1 MSIFPKET
9 VNLIADSIGIQI
21 KDDVA
26 SLLIEDAEYRIR
38 EIINESTKFMKHS
51 NRKKM
56 LPSDINSALTVKN
69 IQPLFGYSNS
79 KQHFKQTNQ
88 VYYLEDAEI
97 DLEEL
102 VNSPLPPIP
111 LETTFTGIL

>member
-9 VNLIADSIGIQI
+9 VKLIADSIGLQV

-38 EIINESTKFMKHS
+38 EIINESSKFMKHS

-56 LPSDINSALTVKN
+56 LPCDINSALTVKN
-69 IQPLFGYSNS
+69 IQPLFGYSNA

-88 VYYLEDAEI
+88 VYYLDDAEV
-97 DLEEL
+97 DLDEL
-102 VNSPLPPIP
+102 VNQTLPPIP
-111 LETTFTGIL
+111 LETTFTGV